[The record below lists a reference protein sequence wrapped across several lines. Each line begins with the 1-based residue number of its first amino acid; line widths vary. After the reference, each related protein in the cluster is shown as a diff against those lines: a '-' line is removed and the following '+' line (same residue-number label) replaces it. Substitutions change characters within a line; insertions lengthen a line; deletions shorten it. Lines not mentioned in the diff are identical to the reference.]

1 MYMFF
6 FVCNM
11 KDTTDH
17 RGMAQQQ
24 GHKED
29 RTKLLIIIQLY

>member
-1 MYMFF
+1 
-6 FVCNM
+6 M

-29 RTKLLIIIQLY
+29 RTKLLIIIQL